1 MSRIILSLE
10 TSSTMCSTALI
21 ENNDIL
27 CCIEEPTYREHN
39 EKLPSFITTTLDNS
53 NKTINDIDA
62 LAVGIGP
69 GSFTGLRIGLGFC
82 KGMAYSKGLPIIPV
96 PTMLALA
103 YSLKDNEPE
112 NGILFSHSKK
122 VNSRWHGEKKIP
134 DGFWDGFWDGGSRR
148 RHGGFSHLQK
158 C

>member
-82 KGMAYSKGLPIIPV
+82 KGILIVCSYHHMMRTIKIFV
-96 PTMLALA
+96 DT
-103 YSLKDNEPE
+103 SLCNKDRTV
-112 NGILFSHSKK
+112 GDI
-122 VNSRWHGEKKIP
+122 
-134 DGFWDGFWDGGSRR
+134 
-148 RHGGFSHLQK
+148 
-158 C
+158 